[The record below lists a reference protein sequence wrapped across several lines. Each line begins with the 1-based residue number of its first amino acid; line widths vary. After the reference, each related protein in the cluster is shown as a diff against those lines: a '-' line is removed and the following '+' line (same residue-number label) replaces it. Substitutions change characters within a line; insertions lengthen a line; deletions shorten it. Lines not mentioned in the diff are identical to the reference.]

1 MTAGELLP
9 SVRQLA
15 SELTVNPMTIS
26 KAYSQLEAKGLVV
39 RLRGKGMAVAQV
51 NSAHAF
57 ELLEPLIIEMLR
69 QAAQLNID
77 IDTLIS
83 EIKKHAK

>member
-26 KAYSQLEAKGLVV
+26 KAYSQLEAKGVVV
-39 RLRGKGMAVAQV
+39 RLRGKGMAVAQIH
-51 NSAHAF
+51 SEDAAA
-57 ELLEPLIIEMLR
+57 LLVPLINTLLQ